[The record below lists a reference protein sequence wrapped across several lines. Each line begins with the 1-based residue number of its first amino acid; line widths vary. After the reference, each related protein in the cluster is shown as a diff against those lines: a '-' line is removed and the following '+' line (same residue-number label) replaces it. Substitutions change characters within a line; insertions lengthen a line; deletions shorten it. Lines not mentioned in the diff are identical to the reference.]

1 MLITNVC
8 NSLGINR
15 QPSQIVCK
23 PIKKIARKSSFKLYL
38 CNRRLK
44 THKLKPLT
52 MIAWNGCVKTEINQ
66 PNKSKLP
73 PNFSQST
80 EGFVEEFFSDNQITK
95 PPQIPIAKPN

>member
-1 MLITNVC
+1 MLISNVF
-8 NSLGINR
+8 NSLGINL

-23 PIKKIARKSSFKLYL
+23 PIKKIAKKSFCKLYF

-44 THKLKPLT
+44 THKLKMLT
-52 MIAWNGCVKTEINQ
+52 IIAWAGSVMTETNQ
-66 PNKSKLP
+66 PNKSKLL
-73 PNFSQST
+73 PNFSQRI